1 MTVVIL
7 DVLEGS
13 AKVTGRDLS
22 RDPLTMTGDFADSS
36 MTVVAVEEPEPDD
49 PAPSS
54 VFGLSPCVLKPSDL
68 ELDCA
73 ERRGRP
79 AAEGED
85 FDIRRTSTMTR
96 TLKKRAASG
105 ATKKM
110 SISVVHDQTDQNV
123 DTAADVIA
131 RTSHRPDVASYA
143 QK

>member
-1 MTVVIL
+1 
-7 DVLEGS
+7 
-13 AKVTGRDLS
+13 
-22 RDPLTMTGDFADSS
+22 

-49 PAPSS
+49 PAPAS
-54 VFGLSPCVLKPSDL
+54 VFDLSPCVLKPSDL

-110 SISVVHDQTDQNV
+110 NISVVHDQTDQNV